1 MNQNNLEFKNKGG
14 VSKMKEYYIDS
25 KQVGES
31 LKGLRLAHH
40 LTQIEL
46 GEILGYSERTI
57 RRIEVDGTMDLEV
70 VNMYANKFKVPVI
83 NILSGMF

>member
-1 MNQNNLEFKNKGG
+1 
-14 VSKMKEYYIDS
+14 MKEYYIDS
-25 KQVGES
+25 KQIGGA
-31 LKGLRLAHH
+31 LKSLRLANH
-40 LTQIEL
+40 LTQNEL

-57 RRIEVDGTMDLEV
+57 RRIEVDGTLYLEV

>member
-1 MNQNNLEFKNKGG
+1 
-14 VSKMKEYYIDS
+14 MKEYYIDS
-25 KQVGES
+25 KQIGGA
-31 LKGLRLAHH
+31 LKNLRLANH
-40 LTQIEL
+40 LTQNEL

-57 RRIEVDGTMDLEV
+57 RRIEVDGTLYLEV